1 MSSIGDARKAI
12 RVRVVLAGLLCCFGT
27 ASQADTGTLA
37 VRATVLSR
45 SLCFISGGRTMTM
58 DFGAIDPASTAT
70 KTQTVTT
77 SVFCIGN
84 RTSTFAISTDNGL
97 HEFGAGNPRM
107 QNTTAATAF
116 LPYSLSISP
125 ASGTIATSLGTS
137 PVTITGT
144 ITPAQF
150 QNARFGSYSDT
161 VAITLNP

>member
-1 MSSIGDARKAI
+1 VSPTGDARKAMRI
-12 RVRVVLAGLLCCFGT
+12 RLVLAGLLCCFGT

-58 DFGAIDPASTAT
+58 DFGAIDPATTAT

-77 SVFCIGN
+77 SIFCIGN
-84 RTSTFAISTDNGL
+84 RASTFSISTDSGL

-107 QNTTAATAF
+107 QNGTAATEF
-116 LPYSLSISP
+116 LPYSLAISP
-125 ASGTIATSLGTS
+125 ASGTISAALGGS
-137 PVTITGT
+137 PVTITGS

-150 QNARFGSYSDT
+150 QNARFGAYSDT